1 MDDGVRP
8 EGPWPSQPQC
18 WLGEPPEEEE
28 AEEAPSP
35 APSSEA
41 QPPLLSSRARLALE
55 REPGPLPGLGLLIG
69 KGPLLSSSHGES
81 RAGRMRS
88 PQGGQ
93 IRVPLQVTGGAG
105 MKQVSG

>member
-18 WLGEPPEEEE
+18 CLGEPPEEEE

-41 QPPLLSSRARLALE
+41 QPPLLSSRARPALE

-69 KGPLLSSSHGES
+69 KRPLLSSSHGES

>member
-18 WLGEPPEEEE
+18 CLGEPPEEEE

-69 KGPLLSSSHGES
+69 KGPLLCSSHGES

>member
-1 MDDGVRP
+1 MDDGVGP

-41 QPPLLSSRARLALE
+41 QPPSLSSRARPALE
-55 REPGPLPGLGLLIG
+55 REPQASPRPGALDWQGASAELI
-69 KGPLLSSSHGES
+69 PW
-81 RAGRMRS
+81 
-88 PQGGQ
+88 
-93 IRVPLQVTGGAG
+93 
-105 MKQVSG
+105 

>member
-18 WLGEPPEEEE
+18 CLGEPPEEEE

-69 KGPLLSSSHGES
+69 KRPLLSSSHGES